1 MIKTALLTGI
11 TGQDGGYLAKFLLEK
26 GYKVYGTY
34 RRLSTP
40 NFWRLQALEIFD
52 KVNLIPADITDGI
65 SLIEAVKIS
74 DPSEVYNLA
83 SQSFV
88 GASFEQPVHSMNV
101 TGVGVLNMLEA
112 IRQFN
117 TNIKFYQA
125 STSEMFGAD
134 RNGSLNENSG
144 FNPSSPYAITKAMTD
159 MYLRM
164 MPSVYGLNTTVMRC
178 TNTFGRKLDTSFFVE
193 YVITSILK
201 GEKVYVGAPDSVRDY
216 MYIDDH
222 VNAYIKAIEHPEV
235 KGEALN
241 AAPGIGMT
249 NKEVAFK
256 IAELL
261 KYNKKDIILGKY
273 PPNYPMRPIESDQ
286 PFIVLDS
293 SKIKKMLGW
302 KQEVSFEEGL
312 KKTIDYWKSK
322 M

>member
-1 MIKTALLTGI
+1 MKKVLI
-11 TGQDGGYLAKFLLEK
+11 TGVTGFIGSHLALALSKK
-26 GYKVYGTY
+26 GYEVYSLIKHSTSRDMKSLSPFLKDTIIVTCDISDYQSVSHTLKNVDPDIVVHLAALSPVRDSFEKPFGYVQTNVVGTMNIAHGMLELADFKKKKLIYASTAEVYGIQKVQPTKEDA
-34 RRLSTP
+34 
-40 NFWRLQALEIFD
+40 AL
-52 KVNLIPADITDGI
+52 
-65 SLIEAVKIS
+65 
-74 DPSEVYNLA
+74 
-83 SQSFV
+83 
-88 GASFEQPVHSMNV
+88 
-101 TGVGVLNMLEA
+101 
-112 IRQFN
+112 
-117 TNIKFYQA
+117 
-125 STSEMFGAD
+125 
-134 RNGSLNENSG
+134 
-144 FNPSSPYAITKAMTD
+144 NPSSPYAFTKAMTD

>member
-1 MIKTALLTGI
+1 MKKVLI
-11 TGQDGGYLAKFLLEK
+11 TGVTGFIGSHLALALSKK
-26 GYKVYGTY
+26 GYEVYSLIKHSTSRDMKSLSPFLKDTIIVTCDISDYQSVSHTLKNVDPDIVVHLAALSPVRDSFEKPFGYVQTNVVGTMNIAHGMLELADFKKKKLIYASTAEVYGIQKVQPTKEDA
-34 RRLSTP
+34 
-40 NFWRLQALEIFD
+40 AL
-52 KVNLIPADITDGI
+52 
-65 SLIEAVKIS
+65 
-74 DPSEVYNLA
+74 
-83 SQSFV
+83 
-88 GASFEQPVHSMNV
+88 
-101 TGVGVLNMLEA
+101 
-112 IRQFN
+112 
-117 TNIKFYQA
+117 
-125 STSEMFGAD
+125 
-134 RNGSLNENSG
+134 
-144 FNPSSPYAITKAMTD
+144 NPSSPYAITKAMTD